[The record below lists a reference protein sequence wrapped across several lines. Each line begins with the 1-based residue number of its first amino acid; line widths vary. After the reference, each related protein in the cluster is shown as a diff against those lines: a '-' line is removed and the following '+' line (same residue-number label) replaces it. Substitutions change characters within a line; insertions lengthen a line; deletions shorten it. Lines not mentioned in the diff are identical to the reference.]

1 MRAGGGGGGGR
12 WVLGAITR
20 PGPCLMT
27 SYAISSALMP
37 SFRPILRVKGWLEYP
52 ARRYINRRHMTGEP
66 QHWTVS
72 QSLQHE

>member
-1 MRAGGGGGGGR
+1 
-12 WVLGAITR
+12 
-20 PGPCLMT
+20 MT